1 MLDQDGNGWIDKV
14 WSFSEL
20 CSVNNVH
27 YIDTLAIVFHSISFS
42 TKDEFKLL
50 ETVMSSAA
58 KERKQAQDN
67 PDGGEEGGEGG
78 PAKDEGKA
86 FDDDDHGLQRAHKV
100 GAHAHMTSL

>member
-1 MLDQDGNGWIDKV
+1 MPL
-14 WSFSEL
+14 L
-20 CSVNNVH
+20 
-27 YIDTLAIVFHSISFS
+27 TLFITLIPWLFCFILYLT

-67 PDGGEEGGEGG
+67 PDGGEEGGGEGG
-78 PAKDEGKA
+78 SPKDEGKA

-100 GAHAHMTSL
+100 ILLISICICINYG